1 MLKYLEIDSTYR
13 NRNEFPNPAQFNVIN
28 SQNGTNFKLMTS
40 VDPIS
45 LATPI
50 VTYVPENISSLIA
63 PSFQNNNANTSTSQ
77 IVCFSTAYNPSKIS
91 NYYVGLLMNVGT
103 LHGFNLG
110 PVLVNGWDYV
120 NTVDSTDCFRVT
132 FSPSLSPLTV
142 DLSNVLDSIIS
153 VSFGLSTNFNLG
165 LVFVPNGTL
174 NSEEYLG
181 YYVYNETQN
190 QYAIIL
196 SYDGEFALASIEP
209 QPGWVNTDTISIR
222 QELPQTY
229 GTFQAGSN
237 TTYVVLSSLSD
248 PTPGY
253 YNGSFLRITQTGS
266 ILQNIICNIKYYSG
280 TPTYIAT
287 LNYSLPVPPAEGYTY
302 EILSY
307 YKDSFAPLIYS
318 GTQVQQE
325 VCYEIQCVNLIL
337 PNVNVESGGIIQS
350 YPYFL
355 VDFQN
360 LTTSNGGTVNV
371 IYSNNP
377 NTTRRLFKVPVTD
390 ITPSSLNSF
399 VKLDKCY
406 MAQII
411 KFTPYSSFKF
421 GVYLPDGRPLIFSN
435 KDTMSPLPPNPS
447 LQVSALFSLRRI

>member
-28 SQNGTNFKLMTS
+28 AQNGTNFNLMTS
-40 VDPIS
+40 LDPIS

-50 VTYVPENISSLIA
+50 VTYVPNDINALVA
-63 PSFQNNNANTSTSQ
+63 PSFQDNNANTSTSQ
-77 IVCFSTAYNPSKIS
+77 VVAFSSAYNPSRIS
-91 NYYVGLLMNVGT
+91 NYYVGLSMNIGT
-103 LHGFNLG
+103 NLSNNLG
-110 PVLVNGWDYV
+110 PVLVNGWDYI
-120 NTVDSTDCFRVT
+120 NTVGSDDCFRVT
-132 FSPSLSPLTV
+132 FTPSLSPLGSGETV
-142 DLSNVLDSIIS
+142 VS
-153 VSFGLSTNFNLG
+153 VSFGLSTDFSIG
-165 LVFVPNGTL
+165 TVFVPNGTL
-174 NSEEYLG
+174 NSEEYVG
-181 YYVYNETQN
+181 YYVYNETLN
-190 QYAIIL
+190 QHATIL
-196 SYDGEFALASIEP
+196 SYDGQFALASINP
-209 QPGWVNTDTISIR
+209 PSSWNITDTISIR

-229 GTFQAGSN
+229 GTFQAGS
-237 TTYVVLSSLSD
+237 TTSYVVLSLTSE

-253 YNGSFLRITQTGS
+253 YNGSFLRITQVGS
-266 ILQNIICNIKYYSG
+266 ELQNIVCNIKYYSG
-280 TPTYIAT
+280 APTYVAT
-287 LNYSLPVPPAEGYTY
+287 LNYVLPVAPSEGFTY

-337 PNVNVESGGIIQS
+337 PNVSVETGGIIQS

-360 LTTSNGGTVNV
+360 FTTSNGGTVNV

-411 KFTPYSSFKF
+411 KLTPYNSFKF
-421 GVYLPDGRPLIFSN
+421 GVYLPDGRPLVFSN
-435 KDTMSPLPPNPS
+435 KDTTSPLPPNPS
-447 LQVSALFSLRRI
+447 LQVSALFSLRRIPS